1 MQKEYIVTH
10 DKEHVQDETIQK
22 QANQLLERGRAILR
36 ILPKL
41 PEPVQQFARKL
52 TARVEASSS
61 AQPLLSWL
69 KWLILPIILWA
80 VMILSLVR

>member
-1 MQKEYIVTH
+1 MTH
-10 DKEHVQDETIQK
+10 DKELDQDEAIRI
-22 QANQLLERGRAILR
+22 QANRLLERGRAIIR
-36 ILPKL
+36 IVPKL
-41 PEPVQQFARKL
+41 PEPVQRFARKL
-52 TARVEASSS
+52 IARVEASSA